1 MQPIQVYQFLVLI
14 LTLTVTSVV
23 SLQCVKAFYDQDNY
37 YKIYCFK
44 ESEGISSI
52 KLSNNI
58 TIEKVKSTNN
68 EECFKIIKPQQ
79 IIHEITCIQRLEE
92 SCLGD
97 NEVHPTKWTEESNI
111 TTCKKISYENELYRG
126 IRNGNLTVIFE
137 EEVFRRRCMIIYV
150 PNIQPKRE

>member
-23 SLQCVKAFYDQDNY
+23 PLQCVKAFYDQDNY

-44 ESEGISSI
+44 DREGISSI
-52 KLSNNI
+52 KLTNNI

-68 EECFKIIKPQQ
+68 EACFKIVKPQET
-79 IIHEITCIQRLEE
+79 IHEITCMKRLEE

-97 NEVHPTKWTEESNI
+97 NEVHPTKWTEESDI
-111 TTCKKISYENELYRG
+111 TKCKKSRYVNELYRG
-126 IRNGNLTVIFE
+126 IKNGNLTVIFE
-137 EEVFRRRCMIIYV
+137 VDVVLYSIMYV
-150 PNIQPKRE
+150 PNEQPKRE